1 MDILGGNF
9 RDRLELM
16 TESIKTCDFIA
27 LDTEFSGL
35 SVGQKDIKNSF
46 DEPEGCYQ
54 KIRHTCARM
63 NAF

>member
-9 RDRLELM
+9 RDRLDLM

-46 DEPEGCYQ
+46 DEPEGCY
-54 KIRHTCARM
+54 
-63 NAF
+63 